1 MVTLTVYLVPSGQWS
16 GKIYRDAEEIAGIAG
31 CATAAEVEDA
41 AAEMGYD
48 IESIETI

>member
-1 MVTLTVYLVPSGQWS
+1 MITLTVYLAPSGQWS
-16 GKIYRDAEEIAGIAG
+16 GKICQGSEEIAGIAG
-31 CATAAEVEDA
+31 CASAAEVEEA

>member
-1 MVTLTVYLVPSGQWS
+1 MVTLTVYLAPSGQWS
-16 GKIYRDAEEIAGIAG
+16 GKIYRDSEEIAGIAG
-31 CATAAEVEDA
+31 CASAAEVEDT